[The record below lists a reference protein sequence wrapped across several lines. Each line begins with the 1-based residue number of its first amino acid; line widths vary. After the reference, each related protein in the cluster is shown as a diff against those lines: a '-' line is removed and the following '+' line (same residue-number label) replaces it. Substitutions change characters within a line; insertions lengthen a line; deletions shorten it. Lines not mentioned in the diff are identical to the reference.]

1 MSFWDK
7 VMEKWNGFRKKMDPF
22 FQKCV
27 VVFKWIDKALLTVW
41 RYLTAFKKL
50 WLAIPVALGA
60 IWLAMHNMTHLPQ
73 VVGLRLQTN
82 GAFAIQITRG
92 LAVISPLAVTLVC
105 LLLMFCSRRTLTP
118 WFVSLCSLLIP
129 IVLLITNTFPG

>member
-7 VMEKWNGFRKKMDPF
+7 VMEKWNAFRKKMEPF
-22 FQKCV
+22 FQKCGAV
-27 VVFKWIDKALLTVW
+27 IKWIDKVLMTIW
-41 RYLTAFKKL
+41 RYLKAFKKL
-50 WLAIPVALGA
+50 WLAIPVALA
-60 IWLAMHNMTHLPQ
+60 AVALAMHNLTHLPQ
-73 VVGLRLQTN
+73 VVGLRLQTD
-82 GAFAIQITRG
+82 GAFAVQITRG

-129 IVLLITNTFPG
+129 IVILITNTFPG

>member
-7 VMEKWNGFRKKMDPF
+7 VMEKWNAFRKKAEPF
-22 FQKCV
+22 FAKCAV
-27 VVFKWIDKALLTVW
+27 VVKWIDKALMTIW
-41 RYLTAFKKL
+41 RYLKAFKKL

-60 IWLAMHNMTHLPQ
+60 IVLAMHNLANLPQ

-82 GAFAIQITRG
+82 GAFAVQITRG
-92 LAVISPLAVTLVC
+92 IAVISPLAITLIC

-118 WFVSLCSLLIP
+118 WFVSLISLLLPVVI
-129 IVLLITNTFPG
+129 LITNTFLA